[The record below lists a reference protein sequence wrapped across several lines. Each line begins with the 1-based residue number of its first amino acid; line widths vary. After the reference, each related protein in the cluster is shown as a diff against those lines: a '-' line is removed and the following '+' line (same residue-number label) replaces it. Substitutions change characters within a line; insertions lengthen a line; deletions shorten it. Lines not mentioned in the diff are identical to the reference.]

1 MKKNQPN
8 TVLKKICRA
17 LLLAGLI
24 MVLIGLYY
32 MVIKAGIPFQDA
44 PPELQMRYERD
55 MQTGGALVKYGFA
68 VLVAGFAGRVVCRL
82 RRH

>member
-1 MKKNQPN
+1 MNSDRP
-8 TVLKKICRA
+8 TPVLKKIFLA
-17 LLLAGLI
+17 LLFAGLI
-24 MVLIGLYY
+24 LVFIGLYY

-55 MQTGGALVKYGFA
+55 MQIGGALVKYGFV
-68 VLVAGFAGRVVCRL
+68 VLVAGFAGRIVCRS

>member
-24 MVLIGLYY
+24 MVLVGLYY

-55 MQTGGALVKYGFA
+55 MQTGGALVKYGFV
-68 VLVAGFAGRVVCRL
+68 VLVIGAAGRVVARGEK
-82 RRH
+82 H

>member
-8 TVLKKICRA
+8 TVLKKICQT
-17 LLLAGLI
+17 LLLVGLI
-24 MVLIGLYY
+24 MVLVGLYY

-44 PPELQMRYERD
+44 PPELQMRYEHD
-55 MQTGGALVKYGFA
+55 MQTGGALVKYGFV
-68 VLVAGFAGRVVCRL
+68 VLAIGAAGRVVARV